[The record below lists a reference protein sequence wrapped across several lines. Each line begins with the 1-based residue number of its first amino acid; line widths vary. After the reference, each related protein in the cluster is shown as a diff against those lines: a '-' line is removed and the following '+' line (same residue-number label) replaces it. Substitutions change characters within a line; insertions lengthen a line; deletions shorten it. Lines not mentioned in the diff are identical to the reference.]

1 MVLQVIAVAVP
12 HPSSKTLAPPRRQ
25 NSGTSPAPPRGGAKR
40 WHLPGGTGQNAG
52 TSPGHLPGARQQ
64 ARCSAGPLSPLASPM
79 ATAFTLKRSCRPS
92 PRFTI
97 CVIEDGL
104 AVIAVAVPHPSS
116 KTLAPPRPFL
126 AKLWH
131 LPGRSSSF
139 QQNSGTSPG
148 APPRGTVDL
157 PSVVDRLNPKL
168 LESSEVVPHRMMHVG
183 RVALPIRVLGDDPQ
197 RLSRAIGLGL
207 SGHNPCYSRNPMR
220 CTASSG
226 AARVLGTSRRGRQA
240 DWGRKG

>member
-12 HPSSKTLAPPRRQ
+12 HA
-25 NSGTSPAPPRGGAKR
+25 
-40 WHLPGGTGQNAG
+40 
-52 TSPGHLPGARQQ
+52 
-64 ARCSAGPLSPLASPM
+64 
-79 ATAFTLKRSCRPS
+79 
-92 PRFTI
+92 
-97 CVIEDGL
+97 
-104 AVIAVAVPHPSS
+104 SS

-148 APPRGTVDL
+148 FLILPAKLWHLPGGTSPGAPPRGTSPGASPRGTVDL

-207 SGHNPCYSRNPMR
+207 SGHNPCYSRNRMR